1 MDFIQFIQTLLCIQ
15 PWSLV
20 NLSKTGQRNV
30 VFRLCKGIP
39 YPTLALTCHLGTA
52 YILHGVLSAGK
63 IRGMNCSCSSMILP
77 SSENSS
83 HQLHNGVIANTLRNA
98 SLKAFLLLSSAY
110 GEELLL
116 IHTLWKIER
125 GPHQCFVIAE
135 YKSKALWVVSMI
147 NCIQSTLD
155 SVIISYLLL
164 STCYAVNYCCV
175 ALMFRNISNFAT
187 VIAQERNQ

>member
-1 MDFIQFIQTLLCIQ
+1 MH
-15 PWSLV
+15 V
-20 NLSKTGQRNV
+20 
-30 VFRLCKGIP
+30 
-39 YPTLALTCHLGTA
+39 
-52 YILHGVLSAGK
+52 VLSAGK

-83 HQLHNGVIANTLRNA
+83 HQLHNGVIANILRNA
-98 SLKAFLLLSSAY
+98 SLKALLLLSSAY

-116 IHTLWKIER
+116 IYTLWKIER

-135 YKSKALWVVSMI
+135 YKSKALWVVSTI

-175 ALMFRNISNFAT
+175 ALRDVFETFQILLLYYHRKKKSVNSFLAEERQTDTFINVLNTFALFET
-187 VIAQERNQ
+187 G